1 MPPHAQASKQADRW
15 QAPGVPDATAGEWP
29 PDVVAALAEMVAGL
43 TEEYSEDR
51 MPLSEALEK
60 LEEILKTYP
69 AEPPPAQ
76 PEVAKDCEICMER
89 PREVRFACGHCVVCT
104 ECLGV
109 IRAAAQTNA
118 RKADESLHPK
128 VREDAAKLTI
138 ARCPT
143 CDEPIGEK
151 LADSG
156 AQLGTE
162 PTFELS
168 SESAAGE
175 SAGAA
180 WCRRSRWP
188 RTWSWDGAGV
198 AAAGRASEYELIVYG
213 MCLCLTKKT
222 PFRATVCYP
231 ST

>member
-1 MPPHAQASKQADRW
+1 
-15 QAPGVPDATAGEWP
+15 
-29 PDVVAALAEMVAGL
+29 
-43 TEEYSEDR
+43 

-69 AEPPPAQ
+69 VEPSPAQ

-118 RKADESLHPK
+118 RKAADESLHPK

-162 PTFELS
+162 PTFKLP
-168 SESAAGE
+168 A
-175 SAGAA
+175 
-180 WCRRSRWP
+180 SRP
-188 RTWSWDGAGV
+188 PARAPAQPGAG
-198 AAAGRASEYELIVYG
+198 GRGGRGRGRGTGQVLQQPG
-213 MCLCLTKKT
+213 G
-222 PFRATVCYP
+222 RP
-231 ST
+231 STS